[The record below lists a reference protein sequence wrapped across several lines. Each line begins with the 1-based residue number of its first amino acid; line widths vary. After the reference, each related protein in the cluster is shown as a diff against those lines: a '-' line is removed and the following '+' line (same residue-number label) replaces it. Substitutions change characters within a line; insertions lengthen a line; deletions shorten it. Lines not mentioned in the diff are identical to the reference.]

1 MGRAK
6 LEIAKIENTS
16 SRQSTFKKRRVGLMK
31 KAHELSILCDDEIA
45 VIVFSSNGKLFEF
58 ASSSMEHTLAR
69 FNKSV
74 ESKNSTIEHKILG
87 KDVSEVE
94 CLKQDIAD
102 LQLKNMQLL
111 RKDLT
116 GLGLKEFQELEQQF
130 NEGLLS
136 IKDKKEQ
143 LLIEE
148 LDLSRKKEQE
158 FIRENATLRRKIER
172 LQSFFPLNA
181 FPESGYLEREFPRNE
196 HEVPRKLS
204 PRRQASSS
212 QDTECQ
218 TEAET
223 GELMTTL
230 FLGPPPDNRQRK
242 RKTPEKDTGTP
253 SGTSDSHIE

>member
-1 MGRAK
+1 MGRTK
-6 LEIAKIENTS
+6 LEIAKIENAS
-16 SRQSTFKKRRVGLMK
+16 SRQSTFKKIRASLIK
-31 KAHELSILCDDEIA
+31 KAHELSVLCDAEIA

-58 ASSSMEHTLAR
+58 ASSR
-69 FNKSV
+69 
-74 ESKNSTIEHKILG
+74 
-87 KDVSEVE
+87 
-94 CLKQDIAD
+94 
-102 LQLKNMQLL
+102 QLL

-116 GLGLKEFQELEQQF
+116 GLGLKELQELEQQL

-172 LQSFFPLNA
+172 LQSFFPLNV

-223 GELMTTL
+223 GELMMTL
-230 FLGPPPDNRQRK
+230 FLGPPHDNGQRK

-253 SGTSDSHIE
+253 SGTSDGHIE